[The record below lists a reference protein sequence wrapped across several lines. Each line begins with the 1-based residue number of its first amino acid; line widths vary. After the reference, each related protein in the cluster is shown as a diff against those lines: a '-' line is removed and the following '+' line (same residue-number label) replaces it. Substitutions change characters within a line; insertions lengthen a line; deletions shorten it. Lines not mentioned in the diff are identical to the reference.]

1 MIFFCD
7 AFDAH
12 STPMLCVYEIS
23 WWRICSHP
31 NKKPTYLS
39 YLWGWK
45 TNSVFDFFI
54 PPSSMMSTCLN
65 LFRRLGLISISEGV
79 VCFNFF
85 LIQQRLHY
93 PILTGQ
99 GISLLGCL
107 SIKHNSSLNF
117 VVYNCSYFCVC
128 LCAEIRVIFVFMTEY
143 MHHHHLL
150 QHLFLSNYFAP

>member
-1 MIFFCD
+1 MLISLNPPICMIFFCD

-85 LIQQRLHY
+85 FDTTAIALSHIDRLRDISARLPFNQTQQQFEFCCLQ
-93 PILTGQ
+93 LF
-99 GISLLGCL
+99 LFLCL
-107 SIKHNSSLNF
+107 S
-117 VVYNCSYFCVC
+117 
-128 LCAEIRVIFVFMTEY
+128 
-143 MHHHHLL
+143 L
-150 QHLFLSNYFAP
+150 QRFA